1 MAPEYAYWGHVSS
14 KSDMFS
20 FGVIVLEMVTGRRN
34 NSAYDSAIDSV
45 SVLSHV
51 SASCS
56 LENCHEERFL
66 NRIWALVCL
75 DFEMMK
81 SPNPHGKGINRPS
94 VHVQVWDKWR
104 TGSTADVVDPLLAE
118 SGYPEFEVLTCI
130 EVGLLCVQENPVER
144 PDASTV
150 VLMLSNRTTTL
161 EDRRA
166 PSRPAFI
173 FSSEFSTVSDRPGTG
188 AWSSDQQPSMATVS
202 ENDVSISELQPR

>member
-34 NSAYDSAIDSV
+34 NSAYDSATDYV

-66 NRIWALVCL
+66 NKIWALVCL

-81 SPNPHGKGINRPS
+81 SPNPQGKGINRPS

-150 VLMLSNRTTTL
+150 VLMLRNPTTTP

-166 PSRPAFI
+166 PSRPALI

-188 AWSSDQQPSMATVS
+188 SWSSDQPPSMTTVS